1 MTPLLMVA
9 TPCPGGEVSSLYAR
23 SVLNLQR
30 ACLGHGDVRFDSVAH
45 WADSLTTRAKQGLIT
60 QFLGHPDAT
69 HLLFIDPGVGF
80 WPDQVFRLLK
90 FDAEVAAA
98 AVPRKG
104 AGASAAETGDPT
116 LFFDFKFAPPYGPGK
131 DGFVQ
136 ADTAGTGFMLLKRS
150 ALRTMAE
157 KYPDSRYRSD
167 LVNDPRDPRYYSF
180 ALFNCLV
187 EPGGGRFLD
196 ADESFCR
203 RWIQTGGEIWVDL
216 ENALKGVGPV
226 VQGTANYGSRRGAP
240 LQ

>member
-1 MTPLLMVA
+1 MTPLLMIA

-30 ACLGHGDVRFDSVAH
+30 ACLGRPDVRFDSVAH
-45 WADSLTTRAKQGLIT
+45 WSDSLTTRAKQGLFT

-90 FDAEVAAA
+90 FDVEAAAA

-104 AGASAAETGDPT
+104 AGAAATEPAQ
-116 LFFDFKFAPPYGPGK
+116 LFDFEPEAAPSQGK
-131 DGFVQ
+131 DGFVP
-136 ADTAGTGFMLLKRS
+136 ARTAGTGFLLLKRS
-150 ALRTMAE
+150 ACTTMAE
-157 KYPDSRYRSD
+157 KYPDLRYRSD
-167 LVNDPRDPRYYSF
+167 LVGDPGDPRYYSF

-187 EPGGGRFLD
+187 EPGGGRFLG

-203 RWIQTGGEIWVDL
+203 RWKQTGGEIWVDL
-216 ENALKGVGPV
+216 ESALKGVGPV
-226 VQGTANYGSRRGAP
+226 VQGPANYGSKRGAP
-240 LQ
+240 SQ